1 MVILPFLCILNNR
14 VELFCQIVSK
24 TTLALPEKPLH
35 QNSRSRSPA
44 KQALNINH
52 HLRDAA
58 APDRTYNRRGSGQ
71 LAHHLRSSCM
81 LELEADGVCRCS
93 PRNPVGFDQPR
104 PQKYSAA
111 VRSFRPASFRDPPTS
126 LIGPH
131 RRRCRARLEKWPGRS
146 EWF

>member
-71 LAHHLRSSCM
+71 LAHHLRSYCM
-81 LELEADGVCRCS
+81 LEACVHGAARRGIIS
-93 PRNPVGFDQPR
+93 RRFQPR
-104 PQKYSAA
+104 PQKYSA
-111 VRSFRPASFRDPPTS
+111 VLRSFRPASFRDPPTS
-126 LIGPH
+126 LIRPS
-131 RRRCRARLEKWPGRS
+131 RRRCRASARLEKWPGRS